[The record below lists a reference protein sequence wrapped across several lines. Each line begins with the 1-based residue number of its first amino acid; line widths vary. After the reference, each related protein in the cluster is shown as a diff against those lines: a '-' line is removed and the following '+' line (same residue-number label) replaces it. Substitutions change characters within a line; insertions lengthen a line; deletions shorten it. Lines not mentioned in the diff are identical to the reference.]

1 MVAYR
6 EPTMAEWAAEEAR
19 LLRIR
24 GERALAQE
32 AAAKA
37 EAQQRAEMIERHRA
51 DPNAPRVEFETGAPR
66 LTAKQVADAA
76 AAYRAQYANADEELA
91 KLMEYRLAAALTA
104 DGYKVPPMPA
114 KDRLKELKSR
124 QLR

>member
-6 EPTMAEWAAEEAR
+6 EPTSTEWAAEEAR

-24 GERALAQE
+24 GERVLAQE

-37 EAQQRAEMIERHRA
+37 EDQQRGELIERHRA
-51 DPNAPRVEFETGAPR
+51 DPNATRIEFETGTPR
-66 LTAKQVADAA
+66 LTDQQVAEAT
-76 AAYRAQYANADEELA
+76 AAYRAQYASCDEELA
-91 KLMEYRLAAALTA
+91 KLMEARLVAALCA

-114 KDRLKELKSR
+114 KDRLRELKAR